1 MLTMISSR
9 MINGAGGH
17 ALRGMFVLLICG
29 LAGTFDILNSNSSL
43 WATPVSAFPEEE
55 EVHSKDRSLLVAVA
69 HTSRRG
75 GLRPSLLREEWT
87 VVPVPAVS
95 PGSSPRYSLAPFAR
109 QLTGAGIFQ
118 HC

>member
-9 MINGAGGH
+9 MIDGAGGH
-17 ALRGMFVLLICG
+17 AIRGMFVLLICG

-75 GLRPSLLREEWT
+75 GLRPSLPRDEWSAVSVP
-87 VVPVPAVS
+87 VVPCDA
-95 PGSSPRYSLAPFAR
+95 SPRCSLTPFAR